1 MYTNLKK
8 IYQGREVDYATYV
21 ASFDAF
27 HEIPR
32 TGKDKKYKDYLN
44 SLKEYLEDF
53 FRRSQPLL
61 SLSRIADNATTEFDS
76 QW

>member
-1 MYTNLKK
+1 MYTNIKK
-8 IYQGREVDYATYV
+8 IYKGHEVDYATYV

-32 TGKDKKYKDYLN
+32 SGKDRKYKAYLN
-44 SLKEYLEDF
+44 NLKEYLEDF
-53 FRRSQPLL
+53 FSRSQPLL
-61 SLSRIADNATTEFDS
+61 SLKRIADNVSTEFDS